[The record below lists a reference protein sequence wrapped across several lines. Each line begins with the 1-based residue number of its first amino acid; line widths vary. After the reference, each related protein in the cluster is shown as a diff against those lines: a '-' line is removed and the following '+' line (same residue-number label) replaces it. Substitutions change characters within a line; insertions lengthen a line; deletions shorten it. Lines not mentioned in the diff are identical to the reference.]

1 MKKEITNRLDDL
13 GIKYCFNEQHYDYK
27 KLKYI
32 IVGDNPGVTEYKEN
46 RFFIG
51 SSGKVL
57 RNHFISNKLI
67 KDFDNE
73 CIIFNKTFI
82 HTAKTKE
89 LEVIKKE
96 IGIELFNAIQLACAK
111 EIAEISNEHNIPILI
126 FGKSQLSSD
135 LLFASF
141 WKGIN
146 EFTHKKEH
154 ILVFNHPSYNNF
166 LKEWTK
172 YKNEF
177 LRDSPEQLLKHI
189 GLKNTEKLKS
199 KYTANVLT

>member
-51 SSGKVL
+51 SSGKAL
-57 RNHFISNKLI
+57 RNHFEANKLI
-67 KDFDNE
+67 MDFDNE

-89 LEVIKKE
+89 LDVVKKE
-96 IGIELFNAIQLACAK
+96 IGIELFNTIQINCAE
-111 EIAEISNEHNIPILI
+111 EIAKISNEHNIPILI
-126 FGKSQLSSD
+126 FGKSQLSSG

-141 WKGIN
+141 WKGIH
-146 EFTHKKEH
+146 EFTEKKEH
-154 ILVFNHPSYNNF
+154 ILVFSHPSYNNF
-166 LKEWTK
+166 FKEWTI
-172 YKNEF
+172 YKNEI
-177 LRDSPEQLLKHI
+177 LCDSPAQLLKQI
-189 GLKNTEKLKS
+189 GIKNTEKINS
-199 KYTANVLT
+199 K